1 MRARMLSA
9 VVAGATASLLIVAG
23 AVAAKPAPPRPYQ
36 PGDHVWSSNPPS
48 PDGVATTSEPSKLGT
63 LPAAPLPA
71 PVRPYRVGD
80 KVWLTTPP
88 SVQLPLAT
96 GCQRVPATG
105 YIGQGVFSQTTFEYT
120 NYWSWSDSSSGQSF
134 TWYIKKTDGSTQAYA
149 SSFGGPNGCASSDY
163 TAIYG
168 LDVYNASHAI
178 NTGSSGVYV
187 NVRIDATT

>member
-23 AVAAKPAPPRPYQ
+23 AVAAEPAPPRPYQ

-48 PDGVATTSEPSKLGT
+48 PDGVATTSEPRKLGT

-149 SSFGGPNGCASSDY
+149 SSFGGGGSWSGPANVYQWKVQNNGSAPQAWNVCY
-163 TAIYG
+163 
-168 LDVYNASHAI
+168 DV
-178 NTGSSGVYV
+178 
-187 NVRIDATT
+187 R